1 MLSSFPSGTALS
13 HPPSPCF
20 YEDALPPTH
29 SHLTALTGIL
39 LHWGIKTS
47 RTKGS
52 SYYWCQTMS
61 SSATYATGAM
71 GPSMGN
77 FDCGLAPGSPVGGGG
92 GASS

>member
-52 SYYWCQTMS
+52 SYY
-61 SSATYATGAM
+61 
-71 GPSMGN
+71 
-77 FDCGLAPGSPVGGGG
+77 
-92 GASS
+92 